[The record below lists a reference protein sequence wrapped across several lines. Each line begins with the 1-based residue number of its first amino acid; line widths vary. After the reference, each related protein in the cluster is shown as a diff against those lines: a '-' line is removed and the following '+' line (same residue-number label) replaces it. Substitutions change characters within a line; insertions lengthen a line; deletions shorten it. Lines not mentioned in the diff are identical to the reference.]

1 LGALAPEILSQR
13 RQDLAFENSKLET
26 AMTPRRYLI
35 LFAVSVGAAFGDF
48 FLKMGMNRG
57 QSITLQNLDR
67 AVAAV
72 FNPLVAIGIL
82 FLIGFFAAY
91 LTALSWADLTFVLPA
106 TGIGY
111 VITALLSVFFL
122 HEHVSVARWI
132 GILLIT
138 CGVGFVA
145 HGPSRTEREIIA
157 AEQKLEM
164 AERRS

>member
-1 LGALAPEILSQR
+1 MS
-13 RQDLAFENSKLET
+13 
-26 AMTPRRYLI
+26 PRRYLI
-35 LFAVSVGAAFGDF
+35 LLAVSVGAAFGDF
-48 FLKMGMNRG
+48 FLKMGMNQGRAISV
-57 QSITLQNLDR
+57 QDMHR
-67 AVAAV
+67 AVTAV

-122 HEHVSVARWI
+122 HEHVSIARWI

-157 AEQKLEM
+157 VEQKLEV
-164 AERRS
+164 AKR

>member
-1 LGALAPEILSQR
+1 MS
-13 RQDLAFENSKLET
+13 
-26 AMTPRRYLI
+26 PRRYLI
-35 LFAVSVGAAFGDF
+35 LLAVAVGASVGDF
-48 FLKMGMNRG
+48 FLKMGMN
-57 QSITLQNLDR
+57 QSPTITLHHLDR
-67 AVAAV
+67 AIFAV

-106 TGIGY
+106 TGIAY
-111 VITALLSVFFL
+111 VITATLSVLLL
-122 HEHVSVARWI
+122 HEHVSTARWI

-157 AEQKLEM
+157 AEQKLEV
-164 AERRS
+164 AKR

>member
-1 LGALAPEILSQR
+1 M
-13 RQDLAFENSKLET
+13 N
-26 AMTPRRYLI
+26 PRRYLI
-35 LFAVSVGAAFGDF
+35 LLAVSVGAAIGDF
-48 FLKMGMNRG
+48 FLKMGMNQG
-57 QSITLQNLDR
+57 EAISLQHLDR

-72 FNPLVAIGIL
+72 FNPMVAIGIL

-111 VITALLSVFFL
+111 VITALLSVYFL
-122 HEHVSVARWI
+122 HEHVSAARWI

-157 AEQKLEM
+157 AEHKLE
-164 AERRS
+164 AAAKR

>member
-1 LGALAPEILSQR
+1 
-13 RQDLAFENSKLET
+13 
-26 AMTPRRYLI
+26 MTLRRYLI
-35 LFAVSVGAAFGDF
+35 LLAVSVGAAIGDF
-48 FLKMGMNRG
+48 FLKKGMHEVPPISM
-57 QSITLQNLDR
+57 QHLDR

-72 FNPLVAIGIL
+72 FNPMVAIGIL

-111 VITALLSVFFL
+111 VITALLSVVFL
-122 HEHVSVARWI
+122 HEHVSTARWV

-157 AEQKLEM
+157 MEEKVAAK
-164 AERRS
+164 